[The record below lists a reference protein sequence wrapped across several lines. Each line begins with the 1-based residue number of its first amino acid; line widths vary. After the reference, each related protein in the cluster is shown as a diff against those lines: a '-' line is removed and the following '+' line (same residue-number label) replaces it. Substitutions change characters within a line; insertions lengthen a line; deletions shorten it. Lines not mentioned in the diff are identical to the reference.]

1 MAMDIKN
8 VIERL
13 NDLDVSQSE
22 AVTLYFVD
30 KRKKGLTAFVPE
42 LGLEVRRKFKE
53 MFITTLNL
61 PIFELSQKGFNL
73 NGRVEDTLEI
83 ADLSIG
89 RADQII
95 NEISSNAPQQDIEQM
110 KLDDI
115 NFYLIEF
122 RLKNINNGID
132 SFKIL
137 RRFYKYKK
145 LKKGFK
151 GYFTGNHFKEF
162 EEDIIGVDCDVDLI
176 IFNNEMLVINRA
188 SLNNIFDM
196 NDYYIEKTKE
206 ILDDIGT
213 YNKIN
218 NFELFSKECLEDRNL
233 VKRFTQ
239 LQKDKNAVSS
249 FFDHY
254 TNLSKVIDAAS
265 LEIKLDSDGN
275 IDYQGQYVERL
286 DIFKCI
292 ADKFYKTLL
301 KGVIGEDALR

>member
-1 MAMDIKN
+1 
-8 VIERL
+8 
-13 NDLDVSQSE
+13 
-22 AVTLYFVD
+22 
-30 KRKKGLTAFVPE
+30 
-42 LGLEVRRKFKE
+42 
-53 MFITTLNL
+53 
-61 PIFELSQKGFNL
+61 
-73 NGRVEDTLEI
+73 
-83 ADLSIG
+83 
-89 RADQII
+89 
-95 NEISSNAPQQDIEQM
+95 
-110 KLDDI
+110 
-115 NFYLIEF
+115 
-122 RLKNINNGID
+122 
-132 SFKIL
+132 
-137 RRFYKYKK
+137 
-145 LKKGFK
+145 
-151 GYFTGNHFKEF
+151 
-162 EEDIIGVDCDVDLI
+162 
-176 IFNNEMLVINRA
+176 MLVINRA

-254 TNLSKVIDAAS
+254 TNLSKVIDEAS

>member
-1 MAMDIKN
+1 MDIKY

-13 NDLDVSQSE
+13 NELDVSQSE
-22 AVTLYFVD
+22 AVTLYFID

-42 LGLEVRRKFKE
+42 LGLEVRKKLKE
-53 MFITTLNL
+53 MFKITLES
-61 PIFELSQKGFNL
+61 PIFELIQKDFNL
-73 NGRVEDTLEI
+73 NGREEDTLEI

-89 RADQII
+89 RANEII
-95 NEISSNAPQQDIEQM
+95 NDIFSNAPQQDIEQM
-110 KLDDI
+110 QLDNI

-122 RLKNINNGID
+122 RLENIDHGTD

-145 LKKGFK
+145 LKKGLK

-162 EEDIIGVDCDVDLI
+162 DEDIVGVDCDVDLI
-176 IFNNEMLVINRA
+176 IFNDEMLVVNRA

-196 NDYYIEKTKE
+196 NDFYIEKTKA

-239 LQKDKNAVSS
+239 LQKDENAVSS
-249 FFDHY
+249 FFNHY
-254 TNLSKVIDAAS
+254 ANLPKVIDEVS
-265 LEIKLDSDGN
+265 LEIKLDSEGN